1 VLIVLIFYN
10 LAFYSDPI
18 IKSTLGIGS
27 VVTEPHVGALP
38 FVVKYLPLF
47 PLCDGS
53 TKATAAA
60 TSESVAISVAAEKR
74 LAKLLAL
81 LIIPPIILD
90 YRL

>member
-1 VLIVLIFYN
+1 MYDRISAFAIDDVTSIVPQ
-10 LAFYSDPI
+10 D
-18 IKSTLGIGS
+18 
-27 VVTEPHVGALP
+27 GAVPL
-38 FVVKYLPLF
+38 VVKYLPSF

-74 LAKLLAL
+74 LDKLLAL